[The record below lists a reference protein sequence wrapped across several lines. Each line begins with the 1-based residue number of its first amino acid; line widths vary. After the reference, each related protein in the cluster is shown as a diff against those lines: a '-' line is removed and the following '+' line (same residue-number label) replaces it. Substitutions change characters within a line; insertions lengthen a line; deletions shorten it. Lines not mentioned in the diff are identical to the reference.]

1 MTPTLFADRFL
12 AWPGGRALDL
22 SSGQKVWVR
31 PVAPVDGAPAAA
43 WARRCATLS
52 ALWHPHLVE
61 MVDFGPAG
69 REGGFEAFTD
79 GPPQACWRGRD
90 AATARAL
97 LSAVAFLHA
106 RGWRAGRLTWSQV
119 VHHGSGPALMPDE
132 ETGMPLEPDDEPDP
146 SVARARILAAE
157 AERLERLLASC
168 HGSPP
173 VPSRWRGAAAPA
185 AFATNACES
194 LVLDTTRRLAEVL
207 DTGVPGRP
215 RALQLALPPEPQ
227 QRVLLRAIARTARAR
242 GYVPLAASLLEDG
255 SRCIPRED
263 LFEVVA
269 QRHVLLLHRVGIATG
284 EAGLALSL
292 LRLGLES
299 SRPHVVLLLFEPAA
313 RTTWSGRL
321 SPTALQARE
330 PRVSYAAQPVQ
341 AESRLRGRVLEA
353 CACITRGRHAAAERV
368 LREHLGMTGRRG
380 DRSGAGDA
388 ALALGRLL
396 LLRGRAPEACH
407 QFEAARQ
414 HFDAV
419 RQVTWAA
426 RAAAFAAL
434 ARTDAGRFEEAE
446 AAAHAAC
453 LAASETGDGETRLF
467 ASTALARCLY
477 WQGRYE
483 EGQAAARDEGT
494 LALSARPDPAVSR
507 VAEPVMPFGTGRPAD
522 AWSGFPGWV
531 DPHVGRA
538 CLLARLALAGGDL
551 ASAGR
556 AAAEARERARVSSA
570 PAAVA
575 AACTALA
582 LVYGAIGDI
591 ALVRQEVAAGL
602 LAARHARAP
611 LRALRLRIGLVSALL
626 QSGRATEAR
635 PLAARLARLDSNRLP
650 AVVRLAAERAVR
662 TCDIGPVPAA
672 RCRPEGVP
680 VIRPG
685 PSSQSAAGS
694 DAVSDVVEMLS
705 LCQESEDDD
714 GAVQAV
720 VARLRRRYG
729 LVTAVCLAR
738 DGDVLWPLALDGYE
752 PVPEPVA
759 RRAMAT
765 GHPLPPSSSPSGLEA
780 AVPVRFA
787 GRVVAA
793 LACRWP
799 ADVRPDWARVAGVLS
814 AAAAA
819 VAPCVRASVDRRA
832 AQAQADEA
840 AREEILGVSEAV
852 RALRHEIGRAAAAPF
867 SVILEGESGS
877 GKELVARAIHRL
889 GPRAR
894 RRLCALNCAALS
906 DELFEAELFGHARG
920 AFTGAVA
927 ERKGLFEEADGGTLV
942 LDEIGELTARAQAKL
957 LRAIQEGEIRRIG
970 ENFSRPVDVR
980 LVSATNRPLRAAAE
994 SGLFRRDLLYRLEVI
1009 RIVVPPLRDRTDDI
1023 PVLADHFWRASTSR
1037 LGSRAALAPAT
1048 LAALARY
1055 DWPGNV
1061 RELQNVMA
1069 ALAVQAPKRG
1079 TVGAALLPA
1088 IIAGRAVER
1097 AATLEDARAVFENR
1111 YVRAA
1116 LARAGGHRGQAAR
1129 DLGLSR
1135 QGLAKLLA
1143 RLRIEQGPD
1152 AWGREVTCGAPAD
1165 AAG

>member
-1 MTPTLFADRFL
+1 LQKQAVVTPTLFADRFL

-119 VHHGSGPALMPDE
+119 VHHGGGPALMPDE

-531 DPHVGRA
+531 DPHVGPPA
-538 CLLARLALAGGDL
+538 C
-551 ASAGR
+551 SP
-556 AAAEARERARVSSA
+556 VS
-570 PAAVA
+570 
-575 AACTALA
+575 
-582 LVYGAIGDI
+582 
-591 ALVRQEVAAGL
+591 
-602 LAARHARAP
+602 
-611 LRALRLRIGLVSALL
+611 
-626 QSGRATEAR
+626 
-635 PLAARLARLDSNRLP
+635 
-650 AVVRLAAERAVR
+650 
-662 TCDIGPVPAA
+662 
-672 RCRPEGVP
+672 
-680 VIRPG
+680 
-685 PSSQSAAGS
+685 
-694 DAVSDVVEMLS
+694 
-705 LCQESEDDD
+705 
-714 GAVQAV
+714 
-720 VARLRRRYG
+720 
-729 LVTAVCLAR
+729 
-738 DGDVLWPLALDGYE
+738 
-752 PVPEPVA
+752 
-759 RRAMAT
+759 
-765 GHPLPPSSSPSGLEA
+765 
-780 AVPVRFA
+780 
-787 GRVVAA
+787 
-793 LACRWP
+793 RWP
-799 ADVRPDWARVAGVLS
+799 AVIWRLPGGRRRR
-814 AAAAA
+814 
-819 VAPCVRASVDRRA
+819 RAS
-832 AQAQADEA
+832 
-840 AREEILGVSEAV
+840 AR
-852 RALRHEIGRAAAAPF
+852 
-867 SVILEGESGS
+867 GS
-877 GKELVARAIHRL
+877 
-889 GPRAR
+889 PAR
-894 RRLCALNCAALS
+894 RRRLPRPAPPWPWCTERLATSRWSGRKWRPDSSPPDTPARRCVRSACASASSRRCCRADAQPRPAPLQRGSRGSTRIACRRWFDWRPRGRCA
-906 DELFEAELFGHARG
+906 
-920 AFTGAVA
+920 
-927 ERKGLFEEADGGTLV
+927 
-942 LDEIGELTARAQAKL
+942 
-957 LRAIQEGEIRRIG
+957 
-970 ENFSRPVDVR
+970 P
-980 LVSATNRPLRAAAE
+980 AT
-994 SGLFRRDLLYRLEVI
+994 SGLFRR
-1009 RIVVPPLRDRTDDI
+1009 
-1023 PVLADHFWRASTSR
+1023 
-1037 LGSRAALAPAT
+1037 RAA
-1048 LAALARY
+1048 
-1055 DWPGNV
+1055 G
-1061 RELQNVMA
+1061 
-1069 ALAVQAPKRG
+1069 PKACR
-1079 TVGAALLPA
+1079 
-1088 IIAGRAVER
+1088 
-1097 AATLEDARAVFENR
+1097 
-1111 YVRAA
+1111 
-1116 LARAGGHRGQAAR
+1116 
-1129 DLGLSR
+1129 
-1135 QGLAKLLA
+1135 
-1143 RLRIEQGPD
+1143 
-1152 AWGREVTCGAPAD
+1152 
-1165 AAG
+1165 